1 MSPSINER
9 EHSAI
14 DRKTG
19 GKMMHSSFNANQIEV
34 KKEAVVQLTPEQQKE
49 QKKNKRT
56 LEVKSKLSDVVKS
69 YIPVKNGHP
78 VINPENF
85 IKSAMTFVKN
95 LKDDAVD
102 KDTIVSAL
110 LHCASDGL
118 LPDGKQSTLIPYGGA
133 FTYIPMYQGLIEIAY
148 RGGAIQSLNTHI
160 IHDNDTFDV
169 QMGTEEKITH
179 IPNIFENG
187 NKIAVYAV
195 ATLNTGGKI
204 YCLLKRKEVESIKKE
219 MTDKLRKKN
228 KSNNQAIRKQE
239 EDDEAKRIANSPW
252 TKYEDEMW
260 KKTAIRR
267 IYKMIPKSNTEI
279 VQQRSP
285 EEYEGYVPVMHDDVI
300 DISHMNEA
308 PETKKVTNVNATL
321 EEITNH

>member
-1 MSPSINER
+1 MNISLNLNEN
-9 EHSAI
+9 EI
-14 DRKTG
+14 MKE
-19 GKMMHSSFNANQIEV
+19 SS
-34 KKEAVVQLTPEQQKE
+34 VQLTPEQLKE

-169 QMGTEEKITH
+169 HMGTEEKITH

-204 YCLLKRKEVESIKKE
+204 YCLLKRKEVESIKAE
-219 MTDKLRKKN
+219 MLNKLKKKN
-228 KSNNQAIRKQE
+228 KSNNPTIRKEEEKQE
-239 EDDEAKRIANSPW
+239 ASRIENSPW

-279 VQQRSP
+279 IQQQSP

-300 DISHMNEA
+300 DLSHMTEV
-308 PETKKVTNVNATL
+308 PEPKKVTNVNVAL
-321 EEITNH
+321 EEITNG

>member
-1 MSPSINER
+1 MN
-9 EHSAI
+9 
-14 DRKTG
+14 
-19 GKMMHSSFNANQIEV
+19 SSFSPNQIEV
-34 KKEAVVQLTPEQQKE
+34 KKEAVAQLTPKQLKE
-49 QKKNKRT
+49 QMKNKRT
-56 LEVKSKLSDVVKS
+56 LEVSSKLSEVVKS
-69 YIPVKNGHP
+69 YIPVKNGQP
-78 VINPENF
+78 VINAENF

-95 LKDDAVD
+95 LKDDVVD

-118 LPDGKQSTLIPYGGA
+118 LPDGKQSTLIPYAGA

-148 RGGAIQSLNTHI
+148 RGGAVQSVNAHI
-160 IHDNDTFDV
+160 IYDNDKVDV

-179 IPNIFENG
+179 IPNIKEENG
-187 NKIAVYAV
+187 DKIAVYAV

-204 YCLLKRKEVESIKKE
+204 YCLLKRKEVESIKAE
-219 MTDKLRKKN
+219 MINKLKKKN
-228 KSNNQAIRKQE
+228 KSNNPTIRKEEEKQE
-239 EDDEAKRIANSPW
+239 ASRIENSPW

-279 VQQRSP
+279 VQQQSP

-300 DISHMNEA
+300 DISHMKEA
-308 PETKKVTNVNATL
+308 QEPKKVTNVNVAL
-321 EEITNH
+321 EEITNG